1 MTLPLTMEGTW
12 SWDFAVPEGWALVSI
27 LSSAGDLPST
37 QRSGWDHVTVLL
49 QAETS
54 ASPQRLTV
62 LQPRAGALPDF
73 LADTSSH
80 GA

>member
-49 QAETS
+49 S
-54 ASPQRLTV
+54 R
-62 LQPRAGALPDF
+62 PDPP
-73 LADTSSH
+73 
-80 GA
+80 